1 MPVAE
6 PIPVILGIGGG
17 IAAYKAAELARALV
31 ADNCRVQT
39 VMTEAAQEFITPLT
53 LAALTSNK
61 VITHMFAKPG
71 SEGVLASAVEHIEVA
86 RSNRLLVVA
95 PATADLLA
103 KFAHGL
109 AGDFLTTL
117 YLAFEGEVV
126 LCPAMNSAMWTH
138 PATVENVKTLAARP
152 RHHMIQPE
160 EGELACGTTGPGR
173 LPDPARIAAAVHRI
187 LHQGHDLDGETI
199 LVTAGPT
206 REPLDPVRFIS
217 NRSSGKMGYAI
228 AEAAALRGAR
238 VILVSGPVHLAAPDG
253 VELVETETAQ
263 EMHDAVMARVG
274 KASIIIKA
282 AAVADYHVAN
292 IPAQKVKKTAMR
304 LSLELDPTPDILAEI
319 GRVKK
324 DQILIGFAAETQ
336 NMVDEAKRKLK
347 SKNCD
352 MVVANLVGQDGT
364 GFESDENEV
373 ALVPSIGDIIRL
385 SRAPKRVLAHQIL
398 DQILKLRLS
407 LHARAK

>member
-1 MPVAE
+1 MPAAE

-17 IAAYKAAELARALV
+17 IAAYKAAALARALV

-71 SEGVLASAVEHIEVA
+71 SEGVLASAVEHIEGA

-109 AGDFLTTL
+109 AGDFLSTL

-138 PATVENVKTLAARP
+138 QATVENVKTLAARP
-152 RHHMIQPE
+152 RHHIIQPG
-160 EGELACGTTGPGR
+160 EGELACGTRGPGR
-173 LPDPARIAAAVHRI
+173 LPDPAPIAAAVPRI

-253 VELVETETAQ
+253 VELVETETAR
-263 EMHDAVMARVG
+263 EMHDAGMARVG

-324 DQILIGFAAETQ
+324 DQILIGCAAETQ
-336 NMVDEAKRKLK
+336 NMVDEAKRKLQ